1 MPAKSGAQHKRTQ
14 YRAQEVFMSSQ
25 KKHSKLQ
32 DLSEVVRA
40 FHRLLDL
47 LDNNRQYTGEPHRAP
62 CSRKLVAINRGA

>member
-1 MPAKSGAQHKRTQ
+1 
-14 YRAQEVFMSSQ
+14 MSSQ